1 MVANKNV
8 PYPDQELFDYVVR
21 ELDKRGIDEWTV
33 GNAAYAMQHQYYPDV
48 TVEQFGSELTNVLK
62 KREVLNNL
70 AVGFALDDLANRS
83 LLPEPL
89 QTIVANDLGAFGVDE
104 ALALSITQLYGTVS
118 STNYGHAD
126 KEKIGFAKE
135 LDNSNGEI
143 NTFSDDLFS
152 ALASAV
158 CARFA
163 HGSALQLDES
173 TDQSERIDDHIE
185 SLKSGPKASVEK
197 VADQSEII
205 NDHIKSLKAD
215 LKTSADKVAKMID
228 ELNEDIDADA
238 NADAKV
244 STTSIVDEMKKAI
257 KGIPNSCD
265 QTDQTDLDVEP
276 NNLYGWTY
284 SFKRKDDGEVGEDLQ
299 ETDSQSV
306 NDEMSSVKL
315 NRDGLNFTLEMDL
328 NNDEPIDWDE
338 MPSIDKTTLWQEV
351 IDKVK
356 QRTYEAIDAELSKKP
371 MFVHPFGDLNSAF
384 EVTAVSPENETPN
397 HKYIIVSE
405 ISLFKDLFG
414 DANYAVY
421 CLTYEELYE
430 AMNDL
435 CQDYSDSDDYDD
447 FRKFMHDAIEIMI
460 ADFEDDE
467 E

>member
-8 PYPDQELFDYVVR
+8 PYPDQELFDYVVK

-70 AVGFALDDLANRS
+70 AVGFALDNFANRH

-135 LDNSNGEI
+135 LDNSKGTI

-173 TDQSERIDDHIE
+173 TDQSERIDDHIKKLMSASQN
-185 SLKSGPKASVEK
+185 SLEVSVK
-197 VADQSEII
+197 GIA
-205 NDHIKSLKAD
+205 NHIKRLQELK
-215 LKTSADKVAKMID
+215 
-228 ELNEDIDADA
+228 EDIDTNVEA
-238 NADAKV
+238 
-244 STTSIVDEMKKAI
+244 E
-257 KGIPNSCD
+257 P
-265 QTDQTDLDVEP
+265 TDSH
-276 NNLYGWTY
+276 GWTY
-284 SFKRKDDGEVGEDLQ
+284 GFKRKDDDKAGEDSQ

-306 NDEMSSVKL
+306 SEATLIVKSNEGMSSVKL
-315 NRDGLNFTLEMDL
+315 NRDGLTPTLETNL
-328 NNDEPIDWDE
+328 NNDEPIDWDNL
-338 MPSIDKTTLWQEV
+338 SLHSAKIIWQKTLDEA
-351 IDKVK
+351 K
-356 QRTYEAIDAELSKKP
+356 QRTSEAIDRELSTKP
-371 MFVHPFGDLNSAF
+371 MLVHPFGDFDSDLK
-384 EVTAVSPENETPN
+384 VTTVSPENETPN

-405 ISLFKDLFG
+405 ISLFNDLFG
-414 DANYAVY
+414 GDNNAVY
-421 CLTYEELYE
+421 CLTYEELYD
-430 AMNDL
+430 AMNEL
-435 CQDYSDSDDYDD
+435 YNAYPDDYKDIRD
-447 FRKFMHDAIEIMI
+447 LIHDAIENMI

-467 E
+467 DNEE

>member
-8 PYPDQELFDYVVR
+8 PYPDQELFDYVVK

-135 LDNSNGEI
+135 LDNSKGTI

-185 SLKSGPKASVEK
+185 SLKSGLKASVDK
-197 VADQSEII
+197 AADQSECI
-205 NDHIKSLKAD
+205 NDRIESLKAD
-215 LKTSADKVAKMID
+215 L
-228 ELNEDIDADA
+228 
-238 NADAKV
+238 AKV
-244 STTSIVDEMKKAI
+244 ESTSIVDEMKKAI

-265 QTDQTDLDVEP
+265 QTNLDAEP
-276 NNLYGWTY
+276 KNLHGWTY
-284 SFKRKDDGEVGEDLQ
+284 TLKRKDTGEDLQ
-299 ETDSQSV
+299 ETNSQSV
-306 NDEMSSVKL
+306 DDEMSSVKL
-315 NRDGLNFTLEMDL
+315 NRDGYNLTVKFTYG
-328 NNDEPIDWDE
+328 NDEPIDWDE
-338 MPSIDKTTLWQEV
+338 MPFLDKTTLWQEV
-351 IDKVK
+351 IDKAK
-356 QRTYEAIDAELSKKP
+356 QRTYEAIDRELSKKP
-371 MFVHPFGDLNSAF
+371 MLVHPFGDFDNDLK
-384 EVTAVSPENETPN
+384 VTVVSPENETPN
-397 HKYIIVSE
+397 HKYVIASE
-405 ISLFKDLFG
+405 IGG
-414 DANYAVY
+414 DNNAVY
-421 CLTYEELYE
+421 CLTYEELYD

-435 CQDYSDSDDYDD
+435 YQAYPDDYDNLRD
-447 FRKFMHDAIEIMI
+447 LIHDAIENMI
-460 ADFEDDE
+460 AEFEDDE

>member
-8 PYPDQELFDYVVR
+8 PYPDQELFDYVVK

-70 AVGFALDDLANRS
+70 AVGFALDNFANRS

-89 QTIVANDLGAFGVDE
+89 QTIVANDLGNFTVDE
-104 ALALSITQLYGTVS
+104 SLALNITQLYGTIS

-135 LDNSNGEI
+135 LDNSNGAI

-163 HGSALQLDES
+163 HGSALQLDEP
-173 TDQSERIDDHIE
+173 TTQSERIDDHIKKLM
-185 SLKSGPKASVEK
+185 SASQNVLEVSVK
-197 VADQSEII
+197 GLA
-205 NDHIKSLKAD
+205 NHIKELEELK
-215 LKTSADKVAKMID
+215 
-228 ELNEDIDADA
+228 EDIDT
-238 NADAKV
+238 N
-244 STTSIVDEMKKAI
+244 
-257 KGIPNSCD
+257 
-265 QTDQTDLDVEP
+265 VEAEP
-276 NNLYGWTY
+276 IDSHGWTY
-284 SFKRKDDGEVGEDLQ
+284 TLKRKDDGEAGEDSQ

-306 NDEMSSVKL
+306 NEVMPSVKL
-315 NRDGLNFTLEMDL
+315 NRDGLTLTLETNL
-328 NNDEPIDWDE
+328 NNNEPIDWDYLSLHPAKINCFINAHDE
-338 MPSIDKTTLWQEV
+338 A
-351 IDKVK
+351 K
-356 QRTYEAIDAELSKKP
+356 QRIYEAIDAELSKEP
-371 MFVHPFGDLNSAF
+371 MFVQPFRHIARDF
-384 EVTAVSPENETPN
+384 QVTAVSPDNETPN
-397 HKYIIVSE
+397 HKYIIVSDNTLFN
-405 ISLFKDLFG
+405 SLFDEAKD
-414 DANYAVY
+414 AVY
-421 CLTYEELYE
+421 CLTYEELYD

-435 CQDYSDSDDYDD
+435 YNAYPDDYGDVKD
-447 FRKFMHDAIEIMI
+447 FRNLMHDTIKTMI

>member
-8 PYPDQELFDYVVR
+8 PYPDQELFDYVVK

-70 AVGFALDDLANRS
+70 AVGFALDNFANRN

-89 QTIVANDLGAFGVDE
+89 QTIVANDLGNFTVDE
-104 ALALSITQLYGTVS
+104 SLALNITQLYGTIS

-173 TDQSERIDDHIE
+173 TDQGEQIDDHIE
-185 SLKSGPKASVEK
+185 SLKSGLKASVDK
-197 VADQSEII
+197 VADQSKRI
-205 NDHIKSLKAD
+205 NDRIESLKAD
-215 LKTSADKVAKMID
+215 L
-228 ELNEDIDADA
+228 
-238 NADAKV
+238 AKV
-244 STTSIVDEMKKAI
+244 ESTSIVDEMKKAI

-265 QTDQTDLDVEP
+265 QTDQTNLDAEP
-276 NNLYGWTY
+276 KNLHGWTY

-306 NDEMSSVKL
+306 DELTSIVKSDDAMSSVK
-315 NRDGLNFTLEMDL
+315 RDGYNFTVKFTCD
-328 NNDEPIDWDE
+328 NDELIDWDE
-338 MPSIDKTTLWQEV
+338 MPSLNKTTLWQEV
-351 IDKVK
+351 IDKTK
-356 QRTYEAIDAELSKKP
+356 QRIDEAIDRELSTKP
-371 MFVHPFGDLNSAF
+371 MLVHPFGDLNSAF
-384 EVTAVSPENETPN
+384 EVVAVSPENETPN

-414 DANYAVY
+414 DADYAVY
-421 CLTYEELYE
+421 CLTYEELYD

-435 CQDYSDSDDYDD
+435 YRAYPDDYGDVKHI
-447 FRKFMHDAIEIMI
+447 RKLIHDAIEKLIV
-460 ADFEDDE
+460 DFEDDADNE

>member
-8 PYPDQELFDYVVR
+8 PYPDQELFDYVVK

-70 AVGFALDDLANRS
+70 AVGFALDNFANRS

-89 QTIVANDLGAFGVDE
+89 QTIVANDLGNFTVDE
-104 ALALSITQLYGTVS
+104 SLALNITQLYGTIS

-135 LDNSNGEI
+135 LDNSNGTV

-173 TDQSERIDDHIE
+173 TDQGERIDDHIKKLMSASQN
-185 SLKSGPKASVEK
+185 SLEVSVK
-197 VADQSEII
+197 GIA
-205 NDHIKSLKAD
+205 NHIKELEELK
-215 LKTSADKVAKMID
+215 
-228 ELNEDIDADA
+228 EDIDTNVEA
-238 NADAKV
+238 
-244 STTSIVDEMKKAI
+244 E
-257 KGIPNSCD
+257 P
-265 QTDQTDLDVEP
+265 TDSH
-276 NNLYGWTY
+276 GWTY
-284 SFKRKDDGEVGEDLQ
+284 GFKRKDDDKAGEDSQ

-306 NDEMSSVKL
+306 SEATLIVKSNEGMSSVKL
-315 NRDGLNFTLEMDL
+315 NRDGLTPTLETNL
-328 NNDEPIDWDE
+328 NNDEPIDWDNL
-338 MPSIDKTTLWQEV
+338 SLHSAKIIWQKTLDEA
-351 IDKVK
+351 K
-356 QRTYEAIDAELSKKP
+356 QRTSEAIDRELSTKP
-371 MFVHPFGDLNSAF
+371 MLVHPFGDFDSDLK
-384 EVTAVSPENETPN
+384 VTTVSPENETPN

-405 ISLFKDLFG
+405 ISLFNDLFG
-414 DANYAVY
+414 GDNNAVY
-421 CLTYEELYE
+421 CLTYEELYD
-430 AMNDL
+430 AMNEL
-435 CQDYSDSDDYDD
+435 YNAYPDDYKDIRD
-447 FRKFMHDAIEIMI
+447 LIHDAIENMI

-467 E
+467 DNEE

>member
-8 PYPDQELFDYVVR
+8 PYPDQELFDYVVK

-173 TDQSERIDDHIE
+173 ADQSERIDDHIE
-185 SLKSGPKASVEK
+185 SLKSGLKTSVEK

-205 NDHIKSLKAD
+205 NDRIESLKAD
-215 LKTSADKVAKMID
+215 L
-228 ELNEDIDADA
+228 
-238 NADAKV
+238 AKV
-244 STTSIVDEMKKAI
+244 ESTNIVDEMKKAI
-257 KGIPNSCD
+257 KDVPNSCD
-265 QTDQTDLDVEP
+265 QTDLDAEP
-276 NNLYGWTY
+276 KNLHGWTY
-284 SFKRKDDGEVGEDLQ
+284 TFKRKDTGEDLQ

-306 NDEMSSVKL
+306 NEATSIVKSDDEMSSVK
-315 NRDGLNFTLEMDL
+315 RDGYNFTVKFTC
-328 NNDEPIDWDE
+328 NNDKPIDWDDLS
-338 MPSIDKTTLWQEV
+338 PIDKTNILWGEAINQA
-351 IDKVK
+351 K
-356 QRTYEAIDAELSKKP
+356 QRTYKKIDAELSKKP
-371 MFVHPFGDLNSAF
+371 MVVYPFGDLNSAF

-397 HKYIIVSE
+397 HKYIIASE

-421 CLTYEELYE
+421 CLTYEELYD

-435 CQDYSDSDDYDD
+435 YRAYPDDYGDVKHI
-447 FRKFMHDAIEIMI
+447 RKLIHDAIEVMI

>member
-8 PYPDQELFDYVVR
+8 PYPDQELFDYVVK

-173 TDQSERIDDHIE
+173 ADQSERIDDHIE
-185 SLKSGPKASVEK
+185 SLKSGLKTSVEK

-205 NDHIKSLKAD
+205 NDRIESLKAD
-215 LKTSADKVAKMID
+215 L
-228 ELNEDIDADA
+228 
-238 NADAKV
+238 AKV
-244 STTSIVDEMKKAI
+244 ESTNIVDEMKKAI
-257 KGIPNSCD
+257 KDVPNSCD
-265 QTDQTDLDVEP
+265 QTDLDAEP
-276 NNLYGWTY
+276 KNLHGWTY
-284 SFKRKDDGEVGEDLQ
+284 TFKRKDTGEDLQ

-306 NDEMSSVKL
+306 NEATSIVKSDDEMSSVK
-315 NRDGLNFTLEMDL
+315 RDGYNFTAKFTC
-328 NNDEPIDWDE
+328 NNDKPIDWDDLS
-338 MPSIDKTTLWQEV
+338 PIDKTNILWGEAINQA
-351 IDKVK
+351 K
-356 QRTYEAIDAELSKKP
+356 QRTYKKIDAELSKKP
-371 MFVHPFGDLNSAF
+371 MVVYPFGDLNSAF

-397 HKYIIVSE
+397 HKYIIASE

-421 CLTYEELYE
+421 CLTYEELYD

-435 CQDYSDSDDYDD
+435 YRAYPDDYGDVKHI
-447 FRKFMHDAIEIMI
+447 RKLIHDAIEVMI

>member
-8 PYPDQELFDYVVR
+8 PYPDQELFDYVVK

-135 LDNSNGEI
+135 LDNSKGEI

-173 TDQSERIDDHIE
+173 TDRSERIDDHIE
-185 SLKSGPKASVEK
+185 SLKSGLKASVEK

-205 NDHIKSLKAD
+205 NDHIESLKAD
-215 LKTSADKVAKMID
+215 LKTSAEEIAKMANT
-228 ELNEDIDADA
+228 NED
-238 NADAKV
+238 AKT
-244 STTSIVDEMKKAI
+244 STTSIVDEMAKAI
-257 KGIPNSCD
+257 KGTPNSCD
-265 QTDQTDLDVEP
+265 QTNLDAEP
-276 NNLYGWTY
+276 KNLHGWTY
-284 SFKRKDDGEVGEDLQ
+284 TFKRKDTGEDLQ
-299 ETDSQSV
+299 EIDSQSV
-306 NDEMSSVKL
+306 DEATSIVKSDDEMSSVK
-315 NRDGLNFTLEMDL
+315 RDGYNFTVEFTC

-338 MPSIDKTTLWQEV
+338 MSSLDKTTLWQEV
-351 IDKVK
+351 IDKTK
-356 QRTYEAIDAELSKKP
+356 QRIDEKIDAELSKKP
-371 MFVHPFGDLNSAF
+371 MLVHPFGDLNSAF
-384 EVTAVSPENETPN
+384 EVMAVSPENETPN
-397 HKYIIVSE
+397 HKYVIASE
-405 ISLFKDLFG
+405 ISLFNDLFA

-421 CLTYEELYE
+421 CLTYEELYD

-435 CQDYSDSDDYDD
+435 YRAYPDDYEDV
-447 FRKFMHDAIEIMI
+447 RKLMKDAIETMI

>member
-8 PYPDQELFDYVVR
+8 PYPDQELFDYVVK

-70 AVGFALDDLANRS
+70 AVGFALDNFANRS

-89 QTIVANDLGAFGVDE
+89 QTIVANDLGNFTVDE
-104 ALALSITQLYGTVS
+104 SLALNITQLYGTIS

-135 LDNSNGEI
+135 LDNSNGII
-143 NTFSDDLFS
+143 NTFADDLFS

-163 HGSALQLDES
+163 HGSALQLDEP
-173 TDQSERIDDHIE
+173 TDQGERIDDHIKKLMSASQN
-185 SLKSGPKASVEK
+185 SLEVSVK
-197 VADQSEII
+197 GIA
-205 NDHIKSLKAD
+205 NRIKELEELKD
-215 LKTSADKVAKMID
+215 
-228 ELNEDIDADA
+228 DIDTNVDA
-238 NADAKV
+238 
-244 STTSIVDEMKKAI
+244 E
-257 KGIPNSCD
+257 P
-265 QTDQTDLDVEP
+265 TDVH
-276 NNLYGWTY
+276 GWTY
-284 SFKRKDDGEVGEDLQ
+284 GFKQDNDKAGEDSQ

-306 NDEMSSVKL
+306 SEATSDTKL
-315 NRDGLNFTLEMDL
+315 NCDGLTITLETNL

-338 MPSIDKTTLWQEV
+338 MSSLDKTTLWQEV
-351 IDKVK
+351 IDKTK
-356 QRTYEAIDAELSKKP
+356 QRIDEKIDAELSKKP
-371 MFVHPFGDLNSAF
+371 MLVHPFGDLNSAF
-384 EVTAVSPENETPN
+384 EVMAVSPENETPN
-397 HKYIIVSE
+397 HKYVIASE
-405 ISLFKDLFG
+405 ISLFNDLFA

-421 CLTYEELYE
+421 CLTYEELYD

-435 CQDYSDSDDYDD
+435 YRAYPDNYGDVKDI
-447 FRKFMHDAIEIMI
+447 RKLMKDAIETMI
-460 ADFEDDE
+460 ADFENDE

>member
-8 PYPDQELFDYVVR
+8 PYPDQELFDYVVK

-70 AVGFALDDLANRS
+70 AVGFALDNFANRS

-89 QTIVANDLGAFGVDE
+89 QTIVANDLGNFTVDE
-104 ALALSITQLYGTVS
+104 SLALNITQLYGTIS

-185 SLKSGPKASVEK
+185 SLKSGLKASVEK

-205 NDHIKSLKAD
+205 NDYIESLKAD
-215 LKTSADKVAKMID
+215 LKTSAEEIAKMAD
-228 ELNEDIDADA
+228 TNED
-238 NADAKV
+238 AKT

-265 QTDQTDLDVEP
+265 QTDQTDLDAEP
-276 NNLYGWTY
+276 KNLCGWTY
-284 SFKRKDDGEVGEDLQ
+284 KLKRKDTGEDLQ
-299 ETDSQSV
+299 ETNSQSV
-306 NDEMSSVKL
+306 DDETSSVE
-315 NRDGLNFTLEMDL
+315 RDGYNFTVKFTC

-338 MPSIDKTTLWQEV
+338 MPSLDKTTIWQEA
-351 IDKVK
+351 INQAK
-356 QRTYEAIDAELSKKP
+356 QRTYEAIDRELGKKP
-371 MFVHPFGDLNSAF
+371 MIVHPFGDLNSAF

-397 HKYIIVSE
+397 QKYVIASE

-414 DANYAVY
+414 DTNYAAY
-421 CLTYEELYE
+421 CLTYEEFYDT
-430 AMNDL
+430 MNDL
-435 CQDYSDSDDYDD
+435 YNAYPDDYKDV
-447 FRKFMHDAIEIMI
+447 RSLIHDAVEVMI

>member
-8 PYPDQELFDYVVR
+8 PYPDQELFDYVVK

-70 AVGFALDDLANRS
+70 AVGFALDNFANRH

-135 LDNSNGEI
+135 LDNSKGTI

-173 TDQSERIDDHIE
+173 TDQSERIDDHIKKLMSASQN
-185 SLKSGPKASVEK
+185 SLEVSVK
-197 VADQSEII
+197 GIA
-205 NDHIKSLKAD
+205 NHIKELK
-215 LKTSADKVAKMID
+215 
-228 ELNEDIDADA
+228 EDIDTNVEA
-238 NADAKV
+238 
-244 STTSIVDEMKKAI
+244 E
-257 KGIPNSCD
+257 P
-265 QTDQTDLDVEP
+265 TDVH
-276 NNLYGWTY
+276 GWTY
-284 SFKRKDDGEVGEDLQ
+284 GFKRKDDEKAGGDSQ

-306 NDEMSSVKL
+306 DEVMPSVKL
-315 NRDGLNFTLEMDL
+315 NRDGFTLTLETNL
-328 NNDEPIDWDE
+328 NNDEPIDWDNL
-338 MPSIDKTTLWQEV
+338 SLHSAKTIWQKALDEA
-351 IDKVK
+351 K
-356 QRTYEAIDAELSKKP
+356 QRTYEAIDAELSKEP
-371 MFVHPFGDLNSAF
+371 MFVHLGDMRIPRDF
-384 EVTAVSPENETPN
+384 QVTAVSPENETPN

-405 ISLFKDLFG
+405 TTLFNGLSDE
-414 DANYAVY
+414 AHNAVY
-421 CLTYEELYE
+421 CLTYEELYD

-435 CQDYSDSDDYDD
+435 YQAYSDSDYYDD
-447 FRKFMHDAIEIMI
+447 FRNLMHDTIKTMI

>member
-8 PYPDQELFDYVVR
+8 PYPDQELFDYVVK

-70 AVGFALDDLANRS
+70 AVGFALDNFANRS

-89 QTIVANDLGAFGVDE
+89 QTIVANDLGNFTVDE
-104 ALALSITQLYGTVS
+104 SLALNITQLYGTIS

-173 TDQSERIDDHIE
+173 TDQNERIDDHIE
-185 SLKSGPKASVEK
+185 SLKSGLQASVDKLADQSGIIDHIKLLKAGLKASVE
-197 VADQSEII
+197 EI
-205 NDHIKSLKAD
+205 
-215 LKTSADKVAKMID
+215 AKMAD
-228 ELNEDIDADA
+228 TNED
-238 NADAKV
+238 AKT

-265 QTDQTDLDVEP
+265 QTDLDTDLDVEP
-276 NNLYGWTY
+276 NNLHGWTY
-284 SFKRKDDGEVGEDLQ
+284 TLKRKDDGEVGEDLQ

-306 NDEMSSVKL
+306 DDEMSSVKL
-315 NRDGLNFTLEMDL
+315 KRDGLNFTLEMDL

-338 MPSIDKTTLWQEV
+338 MPSLDKTTLWQEV
-351 IDKVK
+351 IDKAK
-356 QRTYEAIDAELSKKP
+356 QRTYEAIDRELSTKP
-371 MFVHPFGDLNSAF
+371 MLVHPFGDFDNDLK
-384 EVTAVSPENETPN
+384 VTAVSPENETPN

-421 CLTYEELYE
+421 CLTYEELYD
-430 AMNDL
+430 AMNEL
-435 CQDYSDSDDYDD
+435 YNAYPDDYKDIRD
-447 FRKFMHDAIEIMI
+447 LIHDAIENMI
-460 ADFEDDE
+460 AEFEDDE

>member
-1 MVANKNV
+1 MVANKSMK
-8 PYPDQELFDYVVR
+8 YPDKQLYDFVVSELN
-21 ELDKRGIDEWTV
+21 KRNINSETIGI
-33 GNAAYAMQHQYYPDV
+33 AAYQMQHEYYPNI
-48 TVEQFGSELTNVLK
+48 TPAQFGHELINVLQ

-70 AVGFALDDLANRS
+70 AVGFTLDNLANDGQ
-83 LLPEPL
+83 LPEPL
-89 QTIVANDLGAFGVDE
+89 QTIVANDLGNFTVDE

-185 SLKSGPKASVEK
+185 SLKTGLKASVDK
-197 VADQSEII
+197 VADQSKNI
-205 NDHIKSLKAD
+205 NDRIESLKAD
-215 LKTSADKVAKMID
+215 LAKVESTNIID
-228 ELNEDIDADA
+228 EMA
-238 NADAKV
+238 
-244 STTSIVDEMKKAI
+244 KAI

-265 QTDQTDLDVEP
+265 QTDLDVEP
-276 NNLYGWTY
+276 KNLHGWTY
-284 SFKRKDDGEVGEDLQ
+284 TLKRKDDEDSGEDLQ
-299 ETDSQSV
+299 EVNSQSV
-306 NDEMSSVKL
+306 DDEMSSVK
-315 NRDGLNFTLEMDL
+315 RDGYNFTVELTC

-338 MPSIDKTTLWQEV
+338 MPSLDKTALWQEV
-351 IDKVK
+351 IDKAK
-356 QRTYEAIDAELSKKP
+356 QRTYEAIDKELSKKP
-371 MFVHPFGDLNSAF
+371 MIVHPMGMRIPREFK
-384 EVTAVSPENETPN
+384 VTAVSPENETPN

-414 DANYAVY
+414 DAKYAVY
-421 CLTYEELYE
+421 CLTYEELYD
-430 AMNDL
+430 AMNEL
-435 CQDYSDSDDYDD
+435 YNAYPDDYKHI
-447 FRKFMHDAIEIMI
+447 RNLIHDAIEVMI
-460 ADFEDDE
+460 ADFEDDADDE

>member
-8 PYPDQELFDYVVR
+8 PYPDQELFDYVVK
-21 ELDKRGIDEWTV
+21 ELDRRGIDEWTV

-70 AVGFALDDLANRS
+70 AVGFALDNFANRS

-89 QTIVANDLGAFGVDE
+89 QTIVANDLGNFTVDE
-104 ALALSITQLYGTVS
+104 SLALNITQLYGTIS

-173 TDQSERIDDHIE
+173 ADQSERIDDHIE
-185 SLKSGPKASVEK
+185 SLKSGLKTSVEK

-205 NDHIKSLKAD
+205 NDRIESLKAD
-215 LKTSADKVAKMID
+215 L
-228 ELNEDIDADA
+228 
-238 NADAKV
+238 AKV
-244 STTSIVDEMKKAI
+244 ESTNIVDEMKKAI
-257 KGIPNSCD
+257 KDVPNSCD
-265 QTDQTDLDVEP
+265 QTDLDAEP
-276 NNLYGWTY
+276 KNLHGWTY
-284 SFKRKDDGEVGEDLQ
+284 TFKRKDTGEDLQ

-306 NDEMSSVKL
+306 NEATSIVKSDDEMSSVK
-315 NRDGLNFTLEMDL
+315 RDGYNFTVKFTC
-328 NNDEPIDWDE
+328 NNDKPIDWDDLS
-338 MPSIDKTTLWQEV
+338 PIDKTNILWGEAINQA
-351 IDKVK
+351 K
-356 QRTYEAIDAELSKKP
+356 QRTYKKIDAELSKKP
-371 MFVHPFGDLNSAF
+371 MVVYPFGDLNSAF

-397 HKYIIVSE
+397 HKYIIASE

-421 CLTYEELYE
+421 CLTYEELYD

-435 CQDYSDSDDYDD
+435 YLAYPDDYGDVKHI
-447 FRKFMHDAIEIMI
+447 RKLIHDAIEVMI